1 MESLIL
7 LLFLMVLA
15 LPLILGARRQKRA
28 LREAQELQS
37 SLEVGDLVMTTS
49 GLRGTVAALGEDT
62 LDLEIAPGVHTTW
75 VRAAIR
81 EKVVDPDEIT
91 QDSDELPGDVPGDD
105 ELPRGDKLPGDDEAP
120 GDAEPR
126 DARGRA

>member
-1 MESLIL
+1 MMESLIL

-15 LPLILGARRQKRA
+15 LPLFLNARRQKRA

-37 SLEVGDLVMTTS
+37 SLEVGDVVTTIA
-49 GLRGTVAALGEDT
+49 GLRGTVTGLGGDT

-81 EKVVDPDEIT
+81 EKVVDPDEAAL
-91 QDSDELPGDVPGDD
+91 DSDEVPDD
-105 ELPRGDKLPGDDEAP
+105 ELTGDHEVPSDV
-120 GDAEPR
+120 EPR

>member
-1 MESLIL
+1 MDPLIL
-7 LLFLMVLA
+7 LLFLMMVLA
-15 LPLILGARRQKRA
+15 LPLFLSARRQKRT

-81 EKVVDPDEIT
+81 ERVVDPDPDDVV
-91 QDSDELPGDVPGDD
+91 QDGDEVPTD
-105 ELPRGDKLPGDDEAP
+105 EMPRDREMP

>member
-1 MESLIL
+1 MMDPLIL

-15 LPLILGARRQKRA
+15 LPLLLGARRQKRA

-37 SLEVGDLVMTTS
+37 SLEVGNLVMTTS
-49 GLRGTVAALGEDT
+49 GLRGTVAGLGEDT

-81 EKVVDPDEIT
+81 EKIVDPDDAA
-91 QDSDELPGDVPGDD
+91 QDSDDMSGDAVS
-105 ELPRGDKLPGDDEAP
+105 

>member
-15 LPLILGARRQKRA
+15 LPLFLGARRQKRA
-28 LREAQELQS
+28 LREAQELQN
-37 SLEVGDLVMTTS
+37 SLEVGDRVMTTS
-49 GLRGTVAALGEDT
+49 GLRGTVAGLGEDT

-81 EKVVDPDEIT
+81 EKLVSEVDEA
-91 QDSDELPGDVPGDD
+91 DELEDG
-105 ELPRGDKLPGDDEAP
+105 
-120 GDAEPR
+120 AEPQVAPAIEDHVR
-126 DARGRA
+126 TGRS

>member
-15 LPLILGARRQKRA
+15 LPLFLGARRQKRA

-49 GLRGTVAALGEDT
+49 GLRGTIVDLAEDT

-81 EKVVDPDEIT
+81 EKVVDPDEAAL
-91 QDSDELPGDVPGDD
+91 DSDDVPGDEVSGD
-105 ELPRGDKLPGDDEAP
+105 EVPGEHEVPGDV
-120 GDAEPR
+120 EPR
-126 DARGRA
+126 NARGRA

>member
-1 MESLIL
+1 MDQFYL
-7 LLFLMVLA
+7 LLFLIVLV
-15 LPLILGARRQKRA
+15 LPLFFIARRQKRA
-28 LREAQELQS
+28 LRKAQELQS
-37 SLEVGDLVMTTS
+37 SLEVGDRVMTTS
-49 GLRGTVAALGEDT
+49 GLRGTVTGLGEDT

-81 EKVVDPDEIT
+81 ERVVDPDPDDVV
-91 QDSDELPGDVPGDD
+91 QDGDEVPTD
-105 ELPRGDKLPGDDEAP
+105 EMPRDREMP

>member
-15 LPLILGARRQKRA
+15 LPLLLGARRQKRA

-37 SLEVGDLVMTTS
+37 SLEVGDLVMTTC
-49 GLRGTVAALGEDT
+49 GLRGTIVGLGEDT

-81 EKVVDPDEIT
+81 EKVVDPDEASL
-91 QDSDELPGDVPGDD
+91 DGDEVPSNEVPSDELTGEHEVPGDV
-105 ELPRGDKLPGDDEAP
+105 
-120 GDAEPR
+120 EPR
-126 DARGRA
+126 NARGRA